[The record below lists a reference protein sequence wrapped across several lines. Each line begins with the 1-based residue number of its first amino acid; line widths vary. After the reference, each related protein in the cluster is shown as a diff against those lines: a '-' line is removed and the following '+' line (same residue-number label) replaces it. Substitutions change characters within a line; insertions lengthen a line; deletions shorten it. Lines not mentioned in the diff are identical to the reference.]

1 MSNVN
6 SRSKLEY
13 TENVF
18 LFVPN
23 IIGYTRIA
31 LAALSLYYMEW
42 HPKACASLYCIS
54 CLLDAVDGNA
64 ARYFDQCSK
73 FGAVLD
79 MVTDRSTTTC
89 LLCFLSLQYPSWTIL
104 FQFLISLDF
113 SSHYMHMYSS
123 MTAGSTS
130 HKKLSESDYK
140 FLHLYYNSST
150 VLFIM
155 CAGNE
160 LFFVALY
167 CLKFFT
173 LNLAWWVL
181 LVVSGVICF
190 AKQFINVVQIVNA
203 SKVLANIDQEER
215 RQKALSAKQE

>member
-1 MSNVN
+1 MSNGN
-6 SRSKLEY
+6 RRLLQ
-13 TENVF
+13 TDNVF
-18 LFVPN
+18 LYIPN
-23 IIGYTRIA
+23 IIGYTRII
-31 LAALSLYYMEW
+31 LASASLYYMPW
-42 HPKACASLYCIS
+42 HPKVCTILYCIS

-89 LLCFLSLQYPSWTIL
+89 LLCFLSLKYPAWTIL

-123 MTAGSTS
+123 MTEGSSS
-130 HKKLSESDYK
+130 HKKISQSSNR
-140 FLHLYYNSST
+140 FLQLYYNSNV

-167 CLKFFT
+167 VFKFFQGPI
-173 LNLAWWVL
+173 NAAWWV
-181 LVVSGVICF
+181 VFAVSGVICF
-190 AKQFINVVQIVNA
+190 LKQFINVIQIVNA
-203 SKVLANIDQEER
+203 SRVLATIDKEER
-215 RQKALSAKQE
+215 AKALNAKKE